1 MGLAGVLPHWSEA
14 SEIGAVDCV
23 VGSYSRARYV
33 GGFDI
38 LADAYIY

>member
-33 GGFDI
+33 GGI
-38 LADAYIY
+38 NIPADTSIY